1 MKGGHNLDCEIISDF
16 KEAIDFV
23 ELRRVLG
30 MGFQMHRIE
39 YLLNVLGNPQQRCK
53 YIHISGTNGKG
64 STVTY
69 LMNLFRETGLNV
81 GTFTSPYLDTFL
93 EHFHYNNGQM
103 SEDTFIRLMNIVAP
117 VIKYMD
123 KTETYAGVTEF
134 ELATAIMFLYFSEL
148 KPDIVLVEVGMGGRL
163 DATNVLIPEIS
174 VITTIGIDHTGI
186 LGCTLEAIA
195 YQKAGIIKRE
205 RPVVV
210 GFLRNNPLSIIESVA
225 EENHSKLIK
234 PDNDYMYFNVQI
246 NEGKFSFSFS
256 GLGYVFYDLQINMS
270 GMHQIRN
277 ACTALSVY
285 LLYCSQNLITV
296 SEKVIRMGIS
306 KAYWPGRFEIVN
318 TSPMIILDGA
328 HNVDGM
334 NALLEV
340 IGHQYK
346 NRHIFYL
353 YSALSNKDTDT
364 MIAMIDK
371 LPNIELIFTEFER
384 LGVEK
389 AIDLSRKTKKSYTIR
404 YDYWNVICDFID
416 HNTDDSILLIGGSLY
431 FISAIRRKLLEI
443 IKNGR
448 IKGR

>member
-117 VIKYMD
+117 VIKDMD

-174 VITTIGIDHTGI
+174 VITTIG
-186 LGCTLEAIA
+186 
-195 YQKAGIIKRE
+195 
-205 RPVVV
+205 
-210 GFLRNNPLSIIESVA
+210 
-225 EENHSKLIK
+225 
-234 PDNDYMYFNVQI
+234 
-246 NEGKFSFSFS
+246 
-256 GLGYVFYDLQINMS
+256 
-270 GMHQIRN
+270 
-277 ACTALSVY
+277 
-285 LLYCSQNLITV
+285 
-296 SEKVIRMGIS
+296 
-306 KAYWPGRFEIVN
+306 
-318 TSPMIILDGA
+318 PM
-328 HNVDGM
+328 
-334 NALLEV
+334 
-340 IGHQYK
+340 
-346 NRHIFYL
+346 
-353 YSALSNKDTDT
+353 
-364 MIAMIDK
+364 
-371 LPNIELIFTEFER
+371 
-384 LGVEK
+384 
-389 AIDLSRKTKKSYTIR
+389 SRKST
-404 YDYWNVICDFID
+404 N
-416 HNTDDSILLIGGSLY
+416 
-431 FISAIRRKLLEI
+431 
-443 IKNGR
+443 
-448 IKGR
+448 